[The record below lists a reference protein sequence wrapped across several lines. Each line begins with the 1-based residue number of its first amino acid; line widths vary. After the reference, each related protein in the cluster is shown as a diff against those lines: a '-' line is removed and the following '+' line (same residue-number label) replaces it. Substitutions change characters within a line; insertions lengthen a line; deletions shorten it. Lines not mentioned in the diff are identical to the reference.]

1 MVQFLIVDDSVFSQ
15 KVTAHLLQEA
25 WPDKD
30 LKISFAS
37 NGEEGLKAFRTLKPD
52 FIFVDLLMPKLSGT
66 DLIKAIQQE
75 GNSGIIVVTADVQ
88 KSVREEMEAQKI
100 LAFVNKPLNR
110 EKMRLLCDRMIRND
124 GNESASI
131 LLSG

>member
-1 MVQFLIVDDSVFSQ
+1 
-15 KVTAHLLQEA
+15 
-25 WPDKD
+25 
-30 LKISFAS
+30 
-37 NGEEGLKAFRTLKPD
+37 
-52 FIFVDLLMPKLSGT
+52 LMPKLSGT

-124 GNESASI
+124 GNESGM
-131 LLSG
+131 LSL